1 MAFVST
7 TGQTTDAERLRLMA
21 RAICPDLGLEL
32 PLGVARSTFDLAG
45 AVMFSL
51 FVLVG
56 SGLIVDSA
64 VLMPA
69 AAGLAG
75 LIIFCTLLAAL
86 WRRASPV
93 GTES

>member
-1 MAFVST
+1 LENSL
-7 TGQTTDAERLRLMA
+7 GIA
-21 RAICPDLGLEL
+21 RNTLDLG
-32 PLGVARSTFDLAG
+32 S

-69 AAGLAG
+69 AAGLA
-75 LIIFCTLLAAL
+75 LTIILCTLLAGL
-86 WRRASPV
+86 WRRT
-93 GTES
+93 GLFTTGR